1 MIYLDNAATTF
12 KKPKS
17 VSLAMLNSMVNFG
30 ANAGRGGYALARKA
44 AEKVY
49 DTRELLCEF
58 FGIDNT
64 QNLAF
69 FPNTTYALNAAI
81 YGVLADGGHAVITS
95 MEHNSVIR
103 PLAELEKTGKVHF
116 TVVTAD
122 SEGRINPDD
131 IDKAIRPDTRLLIM
145 TGASNVCGNIYD
157 IEKAADIAHKRGVPI
172 LVDGAQIAGFI
183 QINAKKYDMFA
194 FPGHK
199 GLMGPQG
206 TGGLILAPHIKLKP
220 LISGGT
226 GSMSEN
232 MLQPETMPDRLESGT
247 INMPAISGLYEGVK
261 FIMKEG
267 LDAIYSKENELLN
280 FAYSSFKNM
289 ENITCYGDFENRHA
303 GVLSFNIEGKDSVW
317 VSNELDERFSI
328 AVRGGLHCSPFAHKT
343 LGTMPRGTVR
353 MSFGYFNTKNE
364 VKRAVDAIYKLSK

>member
-17 VSLAMLNSMVNFG
+17 VSYALSNAMVNFG

-44 AEKVY
+44 AETVF

-58 FGIDNT
+58 FGIDSPE
-64 QNLAF
+64 NLAF

-81 YGVLADGGHAVITS
+81 YGVLKDGGHAVTTS
-95 MEHNSVIR
+95 MEHNSVVR
-103 PLAELEKTGKVHF
+103 PLAELERLGKVRF
-116 TVVTAD
+116 TVVQAD
-122 SEGRINPDD
+122 REGRINPDD
-131 IDKAIRPDTRLLIM
+131 INNAIRPDTRLLIM

-157 IEKAADIAHKRGVPI
+157 IERAAEIAHNRGVPI

-183 QINAKKYDMFA
+183 PVDAKKFDMFA

-206 TGGLILAPHIKLKP
+206 TGGLFVAPHIKLNP

-226 GSMSEN
+226 GSMSES
-232 MLQPETMPDRLESGT
+232 MLQPDSMPDRLESGT
-247 INMPAISGLYEGVK
+247 VNMPAIAGLYEGVK

-267 LDAIYSKENELLN
+267 LDAIYSKENELLK
-280 FAYSSFKNM
+280 F
-289 ENITCYGDFENRHA
+289 RH
-303 GVLSFNIEGKDSVW
+303 GTVL
-317 VSNELDERFSI
+317 I
-328 AVRGGLHCSPFAHKT
+328 AKRTSTPIIPFAI
-343 LGTMPRGTVR
+343 RGKYR
-353 MSFGYFNTKNE
+353 LFRKGLEIEFGQPIDVTKMEIEEANDYLKDK
-364 VKRAVDAIYKLSK
+364 VLKLLRK